1 MTIQSP
7 VVANGR
13 TYSVPSVCA
22 IAICL
27 DGCEP
32 AYLEVAISEGLM
44 PNLQRMR
51 ETGTD
56 RLAHS
61 VIPSFTNPNNPANPD
76 ATTGAV
82 AVKEA
87 PGQGLLLLTASRCGF
102 PPVALRNLAKSCAG
116 AMASDPGIARSIVL

>member
-1 MTIQSP
+1 MTCCEDMGLLLLLASDGNDTPKRGERRELAMTISGP

-44 PNLQRMR
+44 PNPQRMR

-61 VIPSFTNPNNPANPD
+61 VIPSFTNPTNPANPD

-82 AVKEA
+82 AVNEA
-87 PGQGLLLLTASRCGF
+87 SGQGGSF
-102 PPVALRNLAKSCAG
+102 
-116 AMASDPGIARSIVL
+116 